1 MTVKII
7 ETQSNF
13 EEMTSLLE
21 EAKDTLKHITE
32 SEEWETLIQGSSAD
46 IVVEKIDKYLKENKS
61 IRPFFN

>member
-13 EEMTSLLE
+13 EDMTSLLE
-21 EAKDTLKHITE
+21 EAKDTLKHLTE

-46 IVVEKIDKYLKENKS
+46 IVVENFTTPVTKRFGLTYAAL
-61 IRPFFN
+61 

>member
-46 IVVEKIDKYLKENKS
+46 IVVEKIDTYLKENKS

>member
-46 IVVEKIDKYLKENKS
+46 IVVEKIDTYLKENKS
-61 IRPFFN
+61 ISPFFN

>member
-46 IVVEKIDKYLKENKS
+46 IVVEKIDTYLKEKKS